1 MIKADHPSRT
11 ADELDRAPLA
21 KRIKDVIANLRPD
34 DQGFTISIEG
44 RWGDGK
50 SWIINKL
57 KTELGASA
65 QVVELNP
72 WLVGNRASLLTE
84 FFSCLSS
91 QLKDTTATNLK
102 KLMSSYAKRLSK
114 AAQGAGNEYVAV
126 AGSIAV
132 AALREKSELESL
144 ADLRLQL
151 ADQLKLLTR
160 KIVVAVDD
168 IDRLASAE
176 VVEVIR
182 LIKAVGELP
191 NVVYVIALD
200 PEYVES
206 ALRTA
211 GHGEYDNYLDKII
224 QLRVAVPPLRY
235 PQKWKLLQQQLD
247 RYWDSDMMHKSPGGQ
262 EACKFRL
269 NHLAQPIAKLI
280 ENPRDVV
287 RVWNRFLFVEAKC
300 QGEVNPID
308 LLALQAIY
316 IKAPKLY
323 EAICR
328 LPRQFTHSEK
338 SDSNLGK
345 KLQPK
350 PNKAEEPT
358 KSEDIEKTKQK
369 DLEILLMNKSG
380 VLSAAI
386 CKLTFELF
394 PAFLYDFHR
403 PSNKQTGHLDNLLI
417 LQVALNAGGLEEQW
431 TLDEIN
437 SLLFKPEI
445 RLMLLEKCN
454 SYERSVDLYGQLDE
468 RVSQFEDIVSPLDL
482 IQQLSSIKFKVKSFR
497 GNSQVADLVR
507 KWAEFLD
514 NKERRGKSKTKTAAE
529 LMVESFEV
537 LLKSPDFSDAYQL
550 LSAEHHYKN
559 TQGGSNYF
567 EDGDL
572 TKALEKFATKLLNKL
587 DNDELIVQ
595 EQGAQML
602 RFLYS
607 FNPIIFGKI
616 SENQTRFE
624 KWFLVNQNDCVKHQ
638 YSGGQTVSFHKI
650 EQDYIDKFGGEKII
664 IPYLNT
670 IENRGNLTQSEL
682 ALIKAF
688 KNPGL
693 MFDPTNAMQ
702 LHESDV

>member
-21 KRIKDVIANLRPD
+21 ARIRDVITKLRPD

-50 SWIINKL
+50 SWIIDNL

-65 QVVELNP
+65 QVVEFNP
-72 WLVGNRASLLTE
+72 WLVGNRTSLLTE
-84 FFSCLSS
+84 FFSCLAS
-91 QLKDTTATNLK
+91 QLKDSTTTNLK

-160 KIVVAVDD
+160 KIVVVVDD
-168 IDRLASAE
+168 IDRLAPAE

-247 RYWDSDMMHKSPGGQ
+247 RYWNSDMMCKSPGGQ

-269 NHLAQPIAKLI
+269 NNLAQPIAKLI
-280 ENPRDVV
+280 ENPRDIV
-287 RVWNRFLFVEAKC
+287 RIWNRFLFVEPKC
-300 QGEVNPID
+300 QGDVNPLD

-323 EAICR
+323 VEICR
-328 LPRQFTHSEK
+328 SPQKFTNPEGFDNDLSLASKLIRRQNGESTKPE
-338 SDSNLGK
+338 DLK
-345 KLQPK
+345 KRRQEHLEALLT
-350 PNKAEEPT
+350 NKNALLAAT
-358 KSEDIEKTKQK
+358 IC
-369 DLEILLMNKSG
+369 DLIFA
-380 VLSAAI
+380 V
-386 CKLTFELF
+386 F
-394 PAFLYDFHR
+394 PAFVYGTYL
-403 PSNKQTGHLDNLLI
+403 PSKKQTGHLDNLAV
-417 LQVALNAGGLEEQW
+417 LQVALNAGELEEQW
-431 TLDEIN
+431 TLDEID
-437 SLLFKPEI
+437 SLLFKPEV
-445 RLMLLEKCN
+445 RGVLLEKCN
-454 SYERSVDLYGQLDE
+454 SYERSVNLFEQLNE
-468 RVSQFEDIVSPLDL
+468 RVFQLEEIVDRIDL
-482 IQQLSSIKFKVKSFR
+482 TERLSNVKVKVKSLW
-497 GNSQVADLVR
+497 GKSQVADLVR

-537 LLKSPDFSDAYQL
+537 LLKSIDFLDAYEL
-550 LSAEHHYKN
+550 LSTEHHYKK
-559 TQGGSNYF
+559 TQQGSNYF
-567 EDGDL
+567 EDVDL
-572 TKALEKFATKLLNKL
+572 TKSLEKFATKLLNKL

-595 EQGAQML
+595 EHGAQML

-624 KWFLVNQNDCVKHQ
+624 KWFLVNQNDCVKRQ

-650 EQDYIDKFGGEKII
+650 EQDYIDKLGGEKILL
-664 IPYLNT
+664 PYLSV
-670 IENRGNLTQSEL
+670 IENRGNLTQSQL
-682 ALIKAF
+682 ALIQAL

-693 MFDPTNAMQ
+693 MFDPINATQ
-702 LHESDV
+702 LHESDI

>member
-1 MIKADHPSRT
+1 MIKADHPFLT
-11 ADELDRAPLA
+11 KDELNRTPFAA
-21 KRIKDVIANLRPD
+21 QIEGVIANLQPEY
-34 DQGFTISIEG
+34 QGFTISIEG
-44 RWGDGK
+44 RWGEGK
-50 SWIINKL
+50 SWIIDDLKRKL
-57 KTELGASA
+57 IGSA
-65 QVVELNP
+65 QVVEFNP
-72 WLVGNRASLLTE
+72 WLIGNQGALLTE
-84 FFSCLSS
+84 FFACLAS
-91 QLKDTTATNLK
+91 NLK
-102 KLMSSYAKRLSK
+102 STNAEKLKLAFKKYVKRLVK
-114 AAQGAGNEYVAV
+114 GAQTVDDEL
-126 AGSIAV
+126 IAV
-132 AALREKSELESL
+132 VGHVIDAALPEKNESESL
-144 ADLRLQL
+144 ADLR
-151 ADQLKLLTR
+151 ADLVKKLEESKS
-160 KIVVAVDD
+160 KIVVIVDD
-168 IDRLASAE
+168 IDCLAPAE

-191 NVVYVIALD
+191 NVIYVLALD

-211 GHGEYDNYLDKII
+211 GHGQYDNYLDKII
-224 QLRVAVPPLRY
+224 QLRLAVPPLRY

-280 ENPRDVV
+280 ENPRDIV
-287 RVWNRFLFVEAKC
+287 RIWNRFLFVEPKC
-300 QGEVNPID
+300 QGEVNPLD

-328 LPRQFTHSEK
+328 LPRQFTHSEQ
-338 SDSNLGK
+338 SDSNLGIASQSKTSKTEERIKPEDLIQEKQK
-345 KLQPK
+345 KLQ
-350 PNKAEEPT
+350 
-358 KSEDIEKTKQK
+358 
-369 DLEILLMNKSG
+369 ILLTTKSG
-380 VLSAAI
+380 VLSTAV

-394 PAFLYDFHR
+394 PAFVYDFHR
-403 PSNKQTGHLDNLLI
+403 PSNKQTGHIDNLLI

-482 IQQLSSIKFKVKSFR
+482 IEQLSSIKFKVKSFR
-497 GNSQVADLVR
+497 VNSQVADLVR

-537 LLKSPDFSDAYQL
+537 LLKSPDFSDAYEL

-559 TQGGSNYF
+559 TQRGSNYF

-616 SENQTRFE
+616 SESQTRFE
-624 KWFLVNQNDCVKHQ
+624 KWFLVNQDDCVKHQ

-650 EQDYIDKFGGEKII
+650 EQDYIDKLGGEKII

-702 LHESDV
+702 LHESDI